1 MSDAFTLTINDEEV
15 NVQGVQPSKTLLHY
29 LREAGWVGSKE
40 GCGDGDCGACTVA
53 VKGEDHEGRP
63 RYLAVNSCLIPV
75 AAMAGREIVTV
86 EGVAGNELHPVQRA
100 MVAFGGSQCGY
111 CTPGFVMSLF
121 AGYYSGNLTD
131 DVVEGN
137 LCRCT
142 GYLPIRR
149 AMHSLNEPDED
160 DRFLRKL
167 AEQSSTT
174 KDRGSVAVHVNGQRF
189 YSPTTLDEV
198 YALLEAHPDAV
209 LVAGATD
216 LGLEFSYHRRHYPIL
231 IALERVG
238 ELKTI
243 ENTSDALT
251 LGAGVTLSQLE
262 AAAAGIVPS
271 LDQMLHLFAAR
282 QIRNRA
288 TVGGNLGTASP
299 IGDLPPV
306 FLALDA
312 VVTLASKDGAR
323 EVPIDQFFTS
333 YRKTV
338 RTHGEVIH
346 SVRLPK
352 GLPAGTERRL
362 NRAYKV
368 AKRGSDDI
376 SSVAAAFTLDLGEGG
391 RIVQARLAYGGV
403 APTPVRAREVEAQLV
418 GRPWSEA
425 TMREAKAALHDAFE
439 PISDARASAG
449 YRREVTANLVEKF
462 FLDTQEVLR

>member
-15 NVQGVQPSKTLLHY
+15 NVRGVPPSKTLLHY

-53 VKGEDHEGRP
+53 VRGEDHEGRP

-86 EGVAGNELHPVQRA
+86 EGIANQELHPVQRA

-131 DVVEGN
+131 DVIEGN

-149 AMHSLNEPDED
+149 AMRSLDEPDEG

-167 AEQSSTT
+167 AERSS
-174 KDRGSVAVHVNGQRF
+174 KDHGSVAVQVNGQRF

-216 LGLEFSYHRRHYPIL
+216 LGLEFSYHRGHYPVL
-231 IALERVG
+231 IALERIA
-238 ELKTI
+238 ELKRI
-243 ENTSDALT
+243 DDGPDALT
-251 LGAGVTLSQLE
+251 LGAGVTLSRLE
-262 AAAAGIVPS
+262 AVVGGIVPS

-312 VVTLASKDGAR
+312 VVTLAGKDGMR
-323 EVPIDQFFTS
+323 EVPIDRFFTG

-352 GLPAGTERRL
+352 ALPEGTERRL
-362 NRAYKV
+362 NRSYKV

>member
-15 NVQGVQPSKTLLHY
+15 TVRGVQPSKTLLHY

-40 GCGDGDCGACTVA
+40 GCGDGDCGACTVV
-53 VKGEDHEGRP
+53 VKGEDHRGKP
-63 RYLAVNSCLIPV
+63 SYLAVNSCLIPV

-86 EGVAGNELHPVQRA
+86 EGIAENELHPVQRA

-111 CTPGFVMSLF
+111 CTPGFIMSLF
-121 AGYYSGNLTD
+121 AGYYSGPLTD

-149 AMHSLNEPDED
+149 AMRSLSEPDEG

-167 AEQSSTT
+167 AERPPVATGN
-174 KDRGSVAVHVNGQRF
+174 GSVAVQVSGQRF
-189 YSPTTLDEV
+189 YSPTTLEEV
-198 YALLEAHPDAV
+198 FELLEAHPEAV

-216 LGLEFSYHRRHYPIL
+216 LGLEFSYHRGHYPVL
-231 IALERVG
+231 IALERIA
-238 ELKTI
+238 ELKRIDDTP
-243 ENTSDALT
+243 EALI
-251 LGAGVTLSQLE
+251 LGAGVTLSHLE
-262 AAAAGIVPS
+262 AAAAGVFPA
-271 LDQMLHLFAAR
+271 LGQMLHLFAAR

-306 FLALDA
+306 FLVHDA
-312 VVTLASKDGAR
+312 VVTLVSQEGSR
-323 EVPIDQFFTS
+323 EVPIEQFFTG

-338 RTHGEVIH
+338 RAHGEVIH

-352 GLPAGTERRL
+352 TLPEGARQRL
-362 NRAYKV
+362 SRSYKV

-403 APTPVRAREVEAQLV
+403 APTPVRAREVEARLT
-418 GRPWSEA
+418 GRPWNEA
-425 TMREAKAALHDAFE
+425 AMRDAKAALYDAFE
-439 PISDARASAG
+439 PISDVRASAA
-449 YRREVTANLVEKF
+449 YRREVTANLLEKF
-462 FLDTQEVLR
+462 FLDTQEALR